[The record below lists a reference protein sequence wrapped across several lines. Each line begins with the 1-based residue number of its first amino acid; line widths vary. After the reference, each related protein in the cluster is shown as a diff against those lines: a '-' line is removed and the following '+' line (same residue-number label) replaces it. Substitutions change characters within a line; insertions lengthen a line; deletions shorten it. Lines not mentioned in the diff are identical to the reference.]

1 MPFQLFLT
9 LINDEAG
16 RGATFLRFPSFISIK
31 GLFPSIWEDLEKFQ
45 RPDHWDVIYGLR
57 PSYIFAVSG
66 GFITRSACVS
76 AHARQLHAALQMAAI
91 ISLLRPR

>member
-1 MPFQLFLT
+1 MTFQLFLT
-9 LINDEAG
+9 PINDEAG

-57 PSYIFAVSG
+57 LHIYLPFPGVSLPEALVLARMRG
-66 GFITRSACVS
+66 SFTRRCKWPP
-76 AHARQLHAALQMAAI
+76 LF
-91 ISLLRPR
+91 PF